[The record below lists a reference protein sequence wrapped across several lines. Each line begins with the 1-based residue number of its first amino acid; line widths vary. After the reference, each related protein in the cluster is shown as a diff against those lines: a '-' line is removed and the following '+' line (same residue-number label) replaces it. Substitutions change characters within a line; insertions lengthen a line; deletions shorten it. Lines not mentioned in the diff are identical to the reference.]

1 MSEILALRGKVA
13 VNEKIIHAL
22 TVGLDCDIDEMRG
35 VCDKYEEKTNLDADR
50 IQLVADRIANQIR
63 QLKKLTQQTAD
74 IKKDLGE

>member
-13 VNEKIIHAL
+13 INEKIIRSL
-22 TVGLDCDIDEMRG
+22 TVGLDCDIDEIR
-35 VCDKYEEKTNLDADR
+35 VLCDKYEEKTNLDEER

-74 IKKDLGE
+74 IKRDLGE